1 LTYAGEEHSI
11 LEYTDHAVVLNGF
24 SKAYA
29 MTGWRL
35 GYAIVPR
42 WLIRP
47 LQKMHQNF
55 FISASDFV
63 QRAATAALSEAG
75 PDVEKMRGI
84 YDERRRFLVPAL
96 RRLGFTISRE
106 PQGAFYVLADA
117 TRFTAD
123 SRRFASAI
131 LERAHVAVTPGI
143 DFGAEAEGHIR
154 FSYANSLD
162 NLREAVRR
170 IEAYLAAR
178 D

>member
-1 LTYAGEEHSI
+1 
-11 LEYTDHAVVLNGF
+11 
-24 SKAYA
+24 

-42 WLIRP
+42 TLIRP

-63 QRAATAALSEAG
+63 QRAAIAALRGARAE
-75 PDVEKMRGI
+75 VEKMRQI

-96 RRLGFTISRE
+96 RRIGFTISRE

-117 TRFTAD
+117 TAFAAD
-123 SRRFASAI
+123 SYRFAFEI
-131 LERAHVAVTPGI
+131 LEQAKVAVTPGI
-143 DFGAEAEGHIR
+143 DFGSGAEGHIR

-162 NLREAVRR
+162 NIREAVRR
-170 IEAYLAAR
+170 IEEYLGAR
-178 D
+178 RRG